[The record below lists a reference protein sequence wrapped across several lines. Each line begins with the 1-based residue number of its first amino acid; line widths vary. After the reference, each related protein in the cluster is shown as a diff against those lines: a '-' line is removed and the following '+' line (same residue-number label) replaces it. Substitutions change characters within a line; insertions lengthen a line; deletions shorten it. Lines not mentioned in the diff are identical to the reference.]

1 MLLLL
6 LLVPAD
12 ETVYDAVL
20 LLDRVMSIPLK
31 VAEGLLGVTM
41 AACLLAATAQSGLP
55 EAHLPALVSLAPP
68 RHSTHFI
75 AMLRCACCACCDCL
89 RCSCLGRVQVLSLQH
104 KHVRSPFPR

>member
-12 ETVYDAVL
+12 ETVYDSVL

-41 AACLLAATAQSGLP
+41 AACLMAATAQSGLP
-55 EAHLPALVSLAPP
+55 EAHLPALVSIAPP
-68 RHSTHFI
+68 RHSTHSI
-75 AMLRCACCACCDCL
+75 AMLRCACCDCL